1 MVTAAKAAVA
11 TYTETFGVKSC
22 KRGEVLKK
30 TRLLIEIGADGNYY
44 VYERLTYGNNPK
56 VHTRRNIF
64 PSRRN

>member
-44 VYERLTYGNNPK
+44 VVR
-56 VHTRRNIF
+56 V
-64 PSRRN
+64 